1 MSTSSE
7 RALDSARASG
17 VFCANRQDAPIEEN
31 NAAMAIIEANDLTKE
46 FGSNLVLDGVN
57 LQVSPGEVFGYLG
70 PNGAGKTT
78 TVRLMMGLLAPTSG
92 QARIFEQDP
101 MASDTLRARVG
112 VLMENSGLDDR
123 MTAWECLDYHARLYG
138 MTDPAPRIEELLD
151 FAGLWERRGD
161 RVGGFSTGMKRK
173 LGIARAICHEPDLLF
188 LDEPSAG
195 LDPEGQ
201 KMIRELLLELSAS
214 RHMTVFINSHNLSE
228 VERLCSRIAIL
239 NLGTISATGTV
250 QELRAMGGRPMVDI
264 TLGEGDDAE
273 AAGRAV
279 QQAGLVE
286 DWQANG
292 SKLRAEL
299 DGHAGWEIIE
309 LLVKLGF
316 RIEEVDKNSRTLEDV
331 YLNIVGEQVAQ

>member
-1 MSTSSE
+1 M
-7 RALDSARASG
+7 
-17 VFCANRQDAPIEEN
+17 I
-31 NAAMAIIEANDLTKE
+31 IIEANDLTKE
-46 FGSNLVLDGVN
+46 FGANLVLDGIN

-78 TVRLMMGLLAPTSG
+78 TVRLMMGLLTPTSG
-92 QARIFEQDP
+92 QARIFGQDP
-101 MASDTLRARVG
+101 MASDALRVRVG

-123 MTAWECLDYHARLYG
+123 MTALECLDYHARLDG
-138 MTDPAPRIEELLD
+138 MTVPAPRIEELLD
-151 FAGLWERRGD
+151 FIGLWDRRRD

-214 RHMTVFINSHNLSE
+214 RQMTVFINSHNLGE

-239 NLGTISATGTV
+239 NLGTICATGTV
-250 QELRAMGGRPMVDI
+250 EELRAQGGRPMVDI
-264 TLGEGDDAE
+264 TLAEGEDAE
-273 AAGRAV
+273 AAGGAV
-279 QQAGLVE
+279 AQAGLVE
-286 DWQANG
+286 SWQASD

-299 DGHAGWEIIE
+299 DGHAGWEIVE

-331 YLNIVGEQVAQ
+331 YLSIVGEQVAQ